1 MTSSSRTDAL
11 NENGVDDSVERSLI
25 FTPAG
30 SFKVEG
36 SVHETLR
43 RLAAEEWPMFTL
55 SESHEQLVVR
65 SAEVAAVQHL
75 RGLRGNLGF
84 RP

>member
-1 MTSSSRTDAL
+1 MAGGRAAKPGA
-11 NENGVDDSVERSLI
+11 NGEGANGEASLI
-25 FTPAG
+25 FTPSG

-36 SVHETLR
+36 TIHDTVR

-55 SESHEQLVVR
+55 SDGGDGLVVR
-65 SAEVAAVQHL
+65 SSEVVAVQHVPGS
-75 RGLRGNLGF
+75 RGRLGF

>member
-1 MTSSSRTDAL
+1 MSPKSKIEDQAEETD
-11 NENGVDDSVERSLI
+11 EVDRSLI

-55 SESHEQLVVR
+55 SDSHEQLIVR
-65 SAEVAAVQHL
+65 STEVAAVQHL
-75 RGLRGNLGF
+75 RGLKGTLGF
-84 RP
+84 RA